1 MHRNIENFIDEIR
14 RAPGFITASQNS
26 AHWLDHLFA
35 IERGLDA
42 LCRDCRSEVIEIVD
56 RIQGAVA
63 RKSLPL
69 NERLLELEKL
79 FVQARDLG
87 RSVH

>member
-1 MHRNIENFIDEIR
+1 MPSPVEAFLAEISGR
-14 RAPGFITASQNS
+14 PAFVAAAAADSKLT
-26 AHWLDHLFA
+26 DHLFA
-35 IERGLDA
+35 IELGVDA
-42 LCRDCRSEVIEIVD
+42 LCQDCRPEVIEIVD
-56 RIQGAVA
+56 RIQCAIA